1 MVGFFNALSACL
13 VLLMIMSVGYFM
25 GAAGWM
31 TAKEK
36 KFVSKYIVN
45 IAVPCNCIVGLL
57 NNLDRDSLFQAGAMV
72 LAGVVSVLACML
84 LSAGL
89 ALLLRL
95 PQARWGVFVAM
106 AGFSNTLFIG
116 IPVCTQLFGEASMPY
131 IMLYYI
137 SHTTFMQSV
146 GVILVERAG
155 TRVGEKSGL
164 QGFLKDIFSKPP
176 ILSVLF
182 SILLLLLKLRPPETL
197 MRFASYIS
205 GSVSPLALIYCGF
218 IVYEVGLKNLKPMPG
233 LPAMLVMRLVVA
245 PVVCLTCCSLM
256 GMEGAP
262 VELYQEFMADISD
275 EIDRESKIID
285 DLLSLVKMDK
295 SSSDQINVATMSIN
309 SLMEVILKRLR
320 PIAKKRNI
328 EVIFESI
335 REVSADV
342 DEVKISLAFNNL
354 VENAIKYNVDN
365 GWVKVTLDAD
375 HKSFSVTVEDSGI
388 GIPEE
393 FREHIFE
400 RFYRVDKARSR
411 ETGGTGLGLS
421 ITKSVIL
428 MHKGTIKVESREGEG
443 TTFVVR
449 IPLSYIPSG
458 PKKGGAAI
466 SGTPKNS
473 PALKGFWIG
482 GGLSAKKGQPGAD
495 ARILGNPA
503 AERKEGRE

>member
-245 PVVCLTCCSLM
+245 PVVCLSCCSLM
-256 GMEGAP
+256 GMEGLALQVFVVESALP
-262 VELYQEFMADISD
+262 VVSQITVMAGAYGAD
-275 EIDRESKIID
+275 EEYA
-285 DLLSLVKMDK
+285 
-295 SSSDQINVATMSIN
+295 ATGSC
-309 SLMEVILKRLR
+309 
-320 PIAKKRNI
+320 
-328 EVIFESI
+328 
-335 REVSADV
+335 
-342 DEVKISLAFNNL
+342 
-354 VENAIKYNVDN
+354 
-365 GWVKVTLDAD
+365 
-375 HKSFSVTVEDSGI
+375 
-388 GIPEE
+388 
-393 FREHIFE
+393 
-400 RFYRVDKARSR
+400 
-411 ETGGTGLGLS
+411 LS
-421 ITKSVIL
+421 ILGSLITIPIL
-428 MHKGTIKVESREGEG
+428 MLI
-443 TTFVVR
+443 
-449 IPLSYIPSG
+449 LSS
-458 PKKGGAAI
+458 
-466 SGTPKNS
+466 
-473 PALKGFWIG
+473 
-482 GGLSAKKGQPGAD
+482 
-495 ARILGNPA
+495 
-503 AERKEGRE
+503 

>member
-256 GMEGAP
+256 GMEGLVLQVFVVESALP
-262 VELYQEFMADISD
+262 VVSQITVMAGAYGAD
-275 EIDRESKIID
+275 EEYA
-285 DLLSLVKMDK
+285 
-295 SSSDQINVATMSIN
+295 ATGSC
-309 SLMEVILKRLR
+309 
-320 PIAKKRNI
+320 
-328 EVIFESI
+328 
-335 REVSADV
+335 
-342 DEVKISLAFNNL
+342 
-354 VENAIKYNVDN
+354 
-365 GWVKVTLDAD
+365 
-375 HKSFSVTVEDSGI
+375 
-388 GIPEE
+388 
-393 FREHIFE
+393 
-400 RFYRVDKARSR
+400 
-411 ETGGTGLGLS
+411 LS
-421 ITKSVIL
+421 ILGSLITIPIL
-428 MHKGTIKVESREGEG
+428 MLI
-443 TTFVVR
+443 
-449 IPLSYIPSG
+449 LSS
-458 PKKGGAAI
+458 
-466 SGTPKNS
+466 
-473 PALKGFWIG
+473 
-482 GGLSAKKGQPGAD
+482 
-495 ARILGNPA
+495 
-503 AERKEGRE
+503 

>member
-164 QGFLKDIFSKPP
+164 RGFLKDIFSKPP

-256 GMEGAP
+256 GMEGLALQVFVVESALP
-262 VELYQEFMADISD
+262 VVSQITVMAGAYGAD
-275 EIDRESKIID
+275 EEYA
-285 DLLSLVKMDK
+285 
-295 SSSDQINVATMSIN
+295 ATGSC
-309 SLMEVILKRLR
+309 
-320 PIAKKRNI
+320 
-328 EVIFESI
+328 
-335 REVSADV
+335 
-342 DEVKISLAFNNL
+342 
-354 VENAIKYNVDN
+354 
-365 GWVKVTLDAD
+365 
-375 HKSFSVTVEDSGI
+375 
-388 GIPEE
+388 
-393 FREHIFE
+393 
-400 RFYRVDKARSR
+400 
-411 ETGGTGLGLS
+411 LS
-421 ITKSVIL
+421 ILGSLI
-428 MHKGTIKVESREGEG
+428 TIP
-443 TTFVVR
+443 
-449 IPLSYIPSG
+449 I
-458 PKKGGAAI
+458 
-466 SGTPKNS
+466 
-473 PALKGFWIG
+473 
-482 GGLSAKKGQPGAD
+482 
-495 ARILGNPA
+495 
-503 AERKEGRE
+503 